1 MHNFTHDIPMP
12 GDKAILKFLWISYFH
27 DALIQEIQP
36 GKPTPQDL
44 TLRIYSGHDG
54 YTYLLRFHGAEHF
67 ECSGISFWHAGL
79 EIASTV
85 FKDTALLHRCQA
97 AAEKPLYHLRFSLW
111 DGYLDV
117 VFAKF
122 TIRREGGRVNYK
134 PEFDPAVMNWDVF
147 CYAPNG
153 YWLKND
159 PFLVDLEHP
168 EGDDADE
175 QTEWID
181 DILWARLD
189 HFHQADNECS
199 YLCLARELLAT
210 PPRYE
215 HAALYA
221 AYLLGK
227 SGDTKDLPA
236 LTTYCLHEE
245 TPIRKRVILDAIE
258 LIQERNK

>member
-12 GDKAILKFLWISYFH
+12 EDKAIRKFLWSSYFH

-36 GKPTPQDL
+36 GKSTPQDL

-54 YTYLLRFHGAEHF
+54 YTYLLRFHGVEHF
-67 ECSGISFWHAGL
+67 ECSGISFWHAGID
-79 EIASTV
+79 IASTV

-97 AAEKPLYHLRFSLW
+97 DAEKPLYHLRFSLW

-117 VFAKF
+117 VFEKF
-122 TIRREGGRVNYK
+122 TIRREGGRVNYQ
-134 PEFDPAVMNWDVF
+134 PIYDPAFMKWDVF

-159 PFLVDLEHP
+159 PFLVDLNRP
-168 EGDDADE
+168 EGDDEDE
-175 QTEWID
+175 QVEWTD
-181 DILWARLD
+181 DVLWARLY
-189 HFHQADNECS
+189 HLHQAADKRG
-199 YLCLARELLAT
+199 YLALARELLTA
-210 PPRYE
+210 PPLYE
-215 HAALYA
+215 HSELYG

-227 SGDTKDLPA
+227 HGTRADLPA
-236 LTTYCLHEE
+236 LTSHFLHEK

-258 LIQERNK
+258 LIQEQSE